1 MGKYTLTVRRIG
13 LSAVISPL
21 AYLSNIILLPILTRN
36 LVIADYGAFALILI
50 TLGLLPPLAAL
61 GLQNSLIRF
70 GAAAKDKRDIRELFY
85 SMGFVVLVVSLTL
98 SGLLLLFVPQIAASL
113 FQNNLTTALLLI
125 PNILIACLTVYVL
138 QYFVTFQ
145 QIKRYTYLNL
155 FNAYLETALVAYFV
169 LSGYGLEGA
178 VIALLIEQLVV
189 FSIIMYLIV
198 AEIGFVI
205 PKLTHVREY
214 LNFGLP
220 LVPGGISSWIVNSS
234 DRYLIAFFLGTAAVG
249 YYSPGYTAG
258 TTIGVISAPLG
269 VLLPAVLSRH
279 YDENS
284 IADVRTIL
292 TYSLKYYIGI
302 ALPCVFAVSVLSK
315 PILLL
320 LTTQQIATNGYLVTP
335 FVAAGTA
342 LFGVYAV
349 LVQIIALKKKTAI
362 MGTIWILCA
371 ALNFGLNL
379 VLIPY
384 LGLIGA
390 ALTTFLA
397 FLLAFVLTT
406 IYSFRYFKFDV
417 NGGFIVKSVCGS
429 SIIALFLLLWN
440 PSGLVSIILSIALAA
455 ALYLTILLALRGF
468 TIQETKLIYNIYKGS
483 D

>member
-13 LSAVISPL
+13 LSAVITPL
-21 AYLSNIILLPILTRN
+21 VYLSNIILLPILTRN

-50 TLGLLPPLAAL
+50 TLGLLPTLAAL
-61 GLQNSLIRF
+61 GLQSSIVRF
-70 GAAAKDKRDIRELFY
+70 GAAATNKRDIRELFY
-85 SMGFVVLVVSLTL
+85 SMGCIVLVVSLTL
-98 SGLLLLFVPQIAASL
+98 SGLFLLFAPQVAASL
-113 FQNNLTTALLLI
+113 FQNNLTTALLLAA
-125 PNILIACLTVYVL
+125 NVLIACLSAFVL

-145 QIKRYTYLNL
+145 QIKRYTWLSL

-189 FSIIMYLIV
+189 FSIMMYLIV
-198 AEIGFVI
+198 AEIGLAI
-205 PKLTHVREY
+205 PKLTHVRQY
-214 LNFGLP
+214 LSYGLP
-220 LVPGGISSWIVNSS
+220 LVPGSISSWIVNSS

-258 TTIGVISAPLG
+258 TTVAMVAAPLG
-269 VLLPAVLSRH
+269 ALLPAILSKH
-279 YDENS
+279 YDENE
-284 IADVRTIL
+284 IADVRTIM

-302 ALPCVFAVSVLSK
+302 ALPCVFALSVLSK
-315 PILLL
+315 PILLV

-342 LFGVYAV
+342 LIGACSVTITV
-349 LVQIIALKKKTAI
+349 LALKKKTAI
-362 MGTIWILCA
+362 IGTIWMLSA
-371 ALNFGLNL
+371 ALNFGLNV

-384 LGLIGA
+384 LGVVGA

-397 FLLAFVLTT
+397 FLLAFVLIT

-429 SIIALFLLLWN
+429 SFIALFLLLWN
-440 PSGLVSIILSIALAA
+440 PSGLFSIVLSIAFAAIIYLA
-455 ALYLTILLALRGF
+455 ILFALRGF
-468 TIQETKLIYNIYKGS
+468 TIQETKLIYEVYKGS

>member
-13 LSAVISPL
+13 LSAVITPL
-21 AYLSNIILLPILTRN
+21 IYLSNIILLPILTRN

-50 TLGLLPPLAAL
+50 TLGLLPTLAAL
-61 GLQNSLIRF
+61 GLQSSIIRF
-70 GAAAKDKRDIRELFY
+70 GAAAADKRDIRELFY
-85 SMGFVVLVVSLTL
+85 SMGCIVLVVSLTL
-98 SGLLLLFVPQIAASL
+98 SGLFLLFVPQIAASL
-113 FQNNLTTALLLI
+113 FQNNLTTALLLA
-125 PNILIACLTVYVL
+125 PNVLIACLSFFVL

-145 QIKRYTYLNL
+145 QIKRYTWLSL

-189 FSIIMYLIV
+189 FSIMMYLIV
-198 AEIGFVI
+198 AEIGLVI
-205 PKLTHVREY
+205 PKLTHVRQY
-214 LNFGLP
+214 LNYGLP
-220 LVPGGISSWIVNSS
+220 LVPGSISSWIVNSS

-258 TTIGVISAPLG
+258 TTVAMVAAPLG
-269 VLLPAVLSRH
+269 TLLPAILSKH
-279 YDENS
+279 YDENN
-284 IADVRTIL
+284 IADVRTIM

-302 ALPCVFAVSVLSK
+302 ALPCVFALSVLSK
-315 PILLL
+315 PILLV

-342 LFGVYAV
+342 LIGACSVTITI
-349 LVQIIALKKKTAI
+349 LALKKKTAI
-362 MGTIWILCA
+362 IGTIWILSA
-371 ALNFGLNL
+371 VLNFGLN
-379 VLIPY
+379 VALIPY
-384 LGLIGA
+384 LGVVGA

-397 FLLAFVLTT
+397 FLLAFVLIT

-429 SIIALFLLLWN
+429 SIIAVFLLLWN
-440 PSGLVSIILSIALAA
+440 PSGFFSIVLSIAFAA
-455 ALYLTILLALRGF
+455 VIYLTILLALRGF